1 MEGWEVASSG
11 QWVASML
18 VFKGII
24 VHWFGSTHYSLL
36 ATRYSL
42 LFLPPMKAKHAV
54 IVMLIVCLL
63 LAWLLLLH
71 RIPPTGAGLV
81 FAAMLVV
88 TGIASAGF
96 RK

>member
-1 MEGWEVASSG
+1 
-11 QWVASML
+11 ML
-18 VFKGII
+18 EFKCFI
-24 VHWFGSTHYSLL
+24 VHWFGSTHYSLP
-36 ATRYSL
+36 ATHYF
-42 LFLPPMKAKHAV
+42 LFPTMKAKHAV

>member
-1 MEGWEVASSG
+1 
-11 QWVASML
+11 
-18 VFKGII
+18 
-24 VHWFGSTHYSLL
+24 
-36 ATRYSL
+36 
-42 LFLPPMKAKHAV
+42 MKAKHAV

-63 LAWLLLLH
+63 LALLLLLH
-71 RIPPTGAGLV
+71 RIPAIGAGLA